1 MWRLARLV
9 RRGLKSSGGGIENRF
24 GLRNAVVKTTD
35 GQLWHISDKTY
46 CVSYYRPFMRV
57 PAIKRDRNGP
67 HPYPTRDQTWIL
79 INTTGAKAAHG
90 LHPEPTHWMLASSY
104 WENLRSCMDTR
115 PQVQSIAQPG
125 VLSLVKDYTDSCFGP
140 TSRHEWLELE
150 RRKTQIMRQGVTPGY
165 LEFIKSYYLLGQPL
179 RTALS
184 VL

>member
-1 MWRLARLV
+1 MWRLARLD
-9 RRGLKSSGGGIENRF
+9 RRGLKSSGTGVENQF

-35 GQLWHISDKTY
+35 GRLWHISDKTY
-46 CVSYYRPFMRV
+46 CVSYCQPGDYIPQ
-57 PAIKRDRNGP
+57 IKRDRNGP

-79 INTTGAKAAHG
+79 INTAGAKAAHG

-104 WENLRSCMDTR
+104 WRDLGTCMASR
-115 PQVQSIAQPG
+115 PEVKFVAQPG
-125 VLSLVKDYTDSCFGP
+125 VLSLAKDYTDSCFGP

-150 RRKTQIMRQGVTPGY
+150 RRKIQIMRQGVTPSY